1 MGRKKGKNTGPEES
15 NPDKS
20 QQDPQKQQQQGGA
33 TQPKEQQQAGPS
45 QPKEQKQQKQQSG
58 PNQPKEQQQVGPSQP
73 KEQKEHKQQK
83 QQGGPNQPKEQKQQ
97 KQQGGPNQPKEQKQQ
112 KQQGGPSQP
121 KEQQQGGQSQYHQG
135 QQSQGP
141 WNQPGQQQ
149 HQGQR
154 PQGPWNQPGQ
164 QPQGP
169 WNQPG
174 QQPQGPWNQPGPQQH
189 QGQRPPGPWNQP
201 GQQPQG
207 PFNQPGPQQHQGQRP
222 PGPWNQP
229 GQQPQGTP
237 GQQPQGPFNQ
247 PGPQQHQGQRPPGPW
262 NQPGQQPQGPW
273 NQPGQQ
279 PPGPWNQPGQ
289 QPQGPWNQPGQQSQG
304 AWNQPGQQ
312 SQGPWNQP
320 GQQQQQQQQGSQGP
334 LSQTGQPQSS
344 PRAPPEKKGKP
355 GGGDS
360 PAGRTPSV
368 ASTKSSS
375 SGDGVLPSLPEDLSN
390 MQVSKQKVHRTN
402 LRPVLYR
409 SGAHGKRGK
418 PVTVEV
424 NFFRMLIDKLKG
436 IAFHYDVTIE
446 PDRPKKFFRPVFA
459 QFCQE
464 TYPNVRFA
472 FDGQKSAYTAHK
484 VDDSRATVTFHPSDR
499 GKEMQFKVTVKLAAT
514 VDLGS
519 LRDYMQ
525 SNIGSMDK
533 PMAAIQCLDVVLRC
547 AYEGNDRFVRF
558 KRSVYEVP
566 RNRIDLGKGHELWYG
581 LFQSAI
587 LGSKPYVNVDVSHKA
602 FPSSGPLVDIF
613 ASFNRGN
620 LDTNRPLDGW
630 LVKELHDY
638 VRGMDILYRSPN
650 GTEKRMRCNGLRDA
664 ANAQQF
670 TLDDGTKLTV
680 ADYFS
685 RKLNYKLRY
694 PSLPVVHVGS
704 SVRNVFVPPE
714 LCQVP
719 PGQALNKT
727 HPDECTA
734 KIIRFAATSVQERKE
749 KIMRLSTS
757 IAYNNSPTLI
767 DFGVGVGKEFEK
779 LSARIIDPPTV
790 VYAGNDQVR
799 PTRGVWRAEGKRFT
813 EPSSTVAKKTLC
825 WRILN
830 LDGYTNETMVKEF
843 GEQIYNHARK
853 CDVQLEPFSMQT
865 TFVLVRNPRD
875 AVRDLSQLLSNIKK
889 DQPAITIVIIPSRG
903 DVYAKVKQ
911 KAELASERIGLL
923 TQCIKDQ
930 TVKYKR
936 TDGSTINNILLKINA
951 KTNGSNH
958 RLTPETQPPLAKGRV
973 MYIGADVTHPTG
985 DDIPSVVGVTSVYD
999 LHGFRYNCSVRLQGP
1014 RDEMIRD
1021 LENIVHRHV
1030 QLYQKYNGNLPERIM
1045 YYRDGVSDGQFAE
1058 ILTIEM
1064 QAIHAALARIGAN
1077 FKPPVTFIVVQKRHH
1092 TRFFPVGNCPTEG
1105 KNGNVPPGTV
1115 VDRDITAPN
1124 RFEFY
1129 LVSHAAVQGVAKP
1142 TKYVVLYDDSK
1153 CDPDQLQA
1161 MTLNLCYMFARCNR
1175 AVSYPAPTYYA
1186 HHAAFRGRVY
1196 LKNRRINMNDL
1207 EAAYRDIQISAE
1219 VHEKNPMFFV

>member
-1 MGRKKGKNTGPEES
+1 MGRKKGKNTVQEES

-20 QQDPQKQQQQGGA
+20 EQTPQKQQQQEGS
-33 TQPKEQQQAGPS
+33 TQPKEQKQQSGPS
-45 QPKEQKQQKQQSG
+45 QPKEQKQQKQQG
-58 PNQPKEQQQVGPSQP
+58 GQQ
-73 KEQKEHKQQK
+73 KQKK
-83 QQGGPNQPKEQKQQ
+83 QQGGQT
-97 KQQGGPNQPKEQKQQ
+97 
-112 KQQGGPSQP
+112 
-121 KEQQQGGQSQYHQG
+121 QYHQ
-135 QQSQGP
+135 
-141 WNQPGQQQ
+141 
-149 HQGQR
+149 
-154 PQGPWNQPGQ
+154 GQ

-174 QQPQGPWNQPGPQQH
+174 QQPQGPWNQPGQQA
-189 QGQRPPGPWNQP
+189 QGPWNQP
-201 GQQPQG
+201 GQQP
-207 PFNQPGPQQHQGQRP
+207 HQGQQPQGPWNQPRQQQYQGQQP
-222 PGPWNQP
+222 QGPWNQPAQQHHQGQQAQGPWNQP
-229 GQQPQGTP
+229 GQQPHQGQQPQRSWNQPAQQHHQGQQAQGPWNQP
-237 GQQPQGPFNQ
+237 GQQP
-247 PGPQQHQGQRPPGPW
+247 HQGQQPQAPR

-273 NQPGQQ
+273 NQPRE
-279 PPGPWNQPGQ
+279 
-289 QPQGPWNQPGQQSQG
+289 
-304 AWNQPGQQ
+304 
-312 SQGPWNQP
+312 
-320 GQQQQQQQQGSQGP
+320 QQQGSQEP
-334 LSQTGQPQSS
+334 LSQPGQPQSS
-344 PRAPPEKKGKP
+344 TRAPAEKKVKP

-360 PAGRTPSV
+360 SVGRTPSV

-375 SGDGVLPSLPEDLSN
+375 SGDGVLPSLPEDLSK

-402 LRPVLYR
+402 LRPVLCR

-418 PVTVEV
+418 PVTLEV
-424 NFFRMLIDKLKG
+424 NFFRMLIDNLKG
-436 IAFHYDVTIE
+436 IAYHYDVTIE
-446 PDRPKKFFRPVFA
+446 PDRPKKFYRPVFA

-472 FDGQKSAYTAHK
+472 FDGQKNAYTAHK
-484 VDDSRATVTFHPSDR
+484 VDDGRAMVTFHPSDK
-499 GKEMQFKVTVKLAAT
+499 GKEMQFKVTVKLAAN

-519 LRDYMQ
+519 LKNYMQ
-525 SNIGSMDK
+525 NVGSMDK

-602 FPSSGPLVDIF
+602 FPSSGSMVDIF

-620 LDTNRPLDGW
+620 LETNRPLDGW

-638 VRGMDILYRSPN
+638 VRGMDVVYRSPN

-685 RKLNYKLRY
+685 RKLKFQLRY
-694 PSLPVVHVGS
+694 PALPVLHVGS
-704 SVRNVFVPPE
+704 TVRSVFVPPE
-714 LCQVP
+714 LCKVP
-719 PGQALNKT
+719 PGQALNKA

-734 KIIRFAATSVQERKE
+734 KIIKFAATSVQERKE

-757 IAYNNSPTLI
+757 VAYNNSPTLI

-799 PTRGVWRAEGKRFT
+799 PSRGVWRAEGKKFVD
-813 EPSSTVAKKTLC
+813 PSSTLAKKTLA

-830 LDGYTNETMVKEF
+830 LDGYTNETMVQEF
-843 GEQIYNHARK
+843 GEQIYNHALR
-853 CDVQLEPFSMQT
+853 CDVKLEPFSMQR
-865 TFVLVRNPRD
+865 TFVLVRNVRD

-936 TDGSTINNILLKINA
+936 ADGSTINNILLKINA

-958 RLTPETQPPLAKGRV
+958 RLTPDTQPPLAKGRV

-985 DDIPSVVGVTSVYD
+985 DDTPSVVGVTSVYD

-1064 QAIHAALARIGAN
+1064 QAIHAALARFGAN
-1077 FKPPVTFIVVQKRHH
+1077 FKPAVTFIVVQKRHH

-1105 KNGNVPPGTV
+1105 RNGNVMPGTV

-1207 EAAYRDIQISAE
+1207 EAAYREIQISAD
-1219 VHEKNPMFFV
+1219 VHDKNPMFFV